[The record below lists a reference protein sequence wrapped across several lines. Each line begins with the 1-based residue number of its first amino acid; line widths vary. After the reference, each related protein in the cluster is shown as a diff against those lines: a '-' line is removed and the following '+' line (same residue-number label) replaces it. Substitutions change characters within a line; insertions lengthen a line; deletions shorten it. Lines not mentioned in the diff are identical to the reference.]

1 MKTSTAVGFAERAQ
15 FAVMRSF
22 RRLTGNHFK
31 NFVGFVRAVVYFDN

>member
-22 RRLTGNHFK
+22 RRVTGNHFK
-31 NFVGFVRAVVYFDN
+31 NVVGYVRAVVFFDN